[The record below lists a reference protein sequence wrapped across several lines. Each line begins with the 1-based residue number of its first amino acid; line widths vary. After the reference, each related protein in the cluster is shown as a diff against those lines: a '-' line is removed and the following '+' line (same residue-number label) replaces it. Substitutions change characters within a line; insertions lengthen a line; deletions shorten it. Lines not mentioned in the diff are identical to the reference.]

1 MIYAVPC
8 MNGSTRAKNT
18 SYRLIIIAP
27 RFFLNLVQ
35 DFLTCWSRL
44 KLTSLL
50 LSSWNKTVPK
60 FQCPFSVHPW
70 LTYVKQKKRLKFSWS
85 DFGRSMYNKNSQNM
99 ENRAKINGRI
109 QNVQKL
115 QIKNPK
121 KLYFRLFQWFSYYS
135 SQSSFKVAISTIPKS
150 QKSLFA
156 PIGGTS
162 TFASDISMLYHFQMV
177 RWFVAMSTVI
187 SVIFDSFFRQKLT
200 FTVSSIGSVSWFDE
214 RCGNKNGCKKNNA
227 TDSHFK
233 SLRILIL
240 ISINDLV
247 LYLINLPLQNL
258 TLRVTKR
265 I

>member
-1 MIYAVPC
+1 MNIRVFRFNFFAYSRISTIKNGCEPKDKIQQNYSKCQTFSVIFKHCVIGMIYAVPC
-8 MNGSTRAKNT
+8 MNGSTRAKNA

-27 RFFLNLVQ
+27 RFLNLVQ

-115 QIKNPK
+115 QIKYP
-121 KLYFRLFQWFSYYS
+121 
-135 SQSSFKVAISTIPKS
+135 
-150 QKSLFA
+150 
-156 PIGGTS
+156 
-162 TFASDISMLYHFQMV
+162 
-177 RWFVAMSTVI
+177 
-187 SVIFDSFFRQKLT
+187 
-200 FTVSSIGSVSWFDE
+200 
-214 RCGNKNGCKKNNA
+214 
-227 TDSHFK
+227 
-233 SLRILIL
+233 
-240 ISINDLV
+240 
-247 LYLINLPLQNL
+247 
-258 TLRVTKR
+258 
-265 I
+265 